1 MLEIT
6 YSSNLCLS
14 SVIYPQPEH
23 YGKYTNIVHPI
34 PITTPRI
41 K

>member
-1 MLEIT
+1 MLKIT

-23 YGKYTNIVHPI
+23 YGKYTNIVHSI
-34 PITTPRI
+34 PITAHHI